1 MTPLPAQPAP
11 KTKHISILPKCISK
25 SFFYLIDEVPGI
37 AGAFIGQNYTMIFYF
52 FFHLGGGCSHISK
65 IRLLFMRDE
74 EELTSLAVVF
84 VELFRN
90 DLESLRITFNKAF
103 IQNTGV
109 EAFMCFIK
117 KKITATA
124 HAYLTDKQMNHSKVR
139 DIKYEKLE
147 TQPYLTSNLFCD
159 KETKLL
165 TALRSRMN
173 DSLKKISV
181 TCMED
186 ILTVH

>member
-1 MTPLPAQPAP
+1 
-11 KTKHISILPKCISK
+11 
-25 SFFYLIDEVPGI
+25 
-37 AGAFIGQNYTMIFYF
+37 
-52 FFHLGGGCSHISK
+52 
-65 IRLLFMRDE
+65 MRDE

-84 VELFRN
+84 VELFIN

-124 HAYLTDKQMNHSKVR
+124 HAYLTDKQMNHSKVC
-139 DIKYEKLE
+139 DIKYQKLE

-173 DSLKKISV
+173 DSFKNNFSHMHGGQINCPLNCWNTDDQPCKDSQEHLLICKTIIKIPFN
-181 TCMED
+181 
-186 ILTVH
+186 